1 MSRNIIKL
9 SATMLAATATTG
21 ALVLASPGL
30 ANAATIS
37 HGFSDSERSAV
48 DGSGD
53 ADAQARATDSGRL
66 SVSTKADGGD
76 TTGPLGGVT
85 STETRASANASFS
98 SKRIAVAKGTYR
110 VVFTYQGLKGN
121 QDDRGDAS
129 NAKVTRNSVVHY
141 VAQSGGSAREVHR
154 TQQVDQRK
162 GTERTVLLINI
173 PNGSSGYLKVRA
185 LLSAVSTADGSG
197 SFAKGNAS
205 VTDVKFKVNRV

>member
-37 HGFSDSERSAV
+37 QGNSDSERSIV

-53 ADAQARATDSGRL
+53 ADAQAKAKDSGRL
-66 SVSTKADGGD
+66 SVTTRAEGGD

-85 STETRASANASFS
+85 SEETRASASAFIE
-98 SKRIAVAKGTYR
+98 SKRIPVAKGTYR
-110 VVFTYQGLKGN
+110 VVFSYKGLQGAQN
-121 QDDRGDAS
+121 DRGDDS
-129 NAKVTRNSVVHY
+129 NVKVVRDSLIQY
-141 VAQSGGSAREVHR
+141 VAQSGGSGREVHR
-154 TQQVDQRK
+154 TQQVDQRT
-162 GTERTVLLINI
+162 GTERTTLLITI
-173 PNGSSGYLKVRA
+173 PNGSSGYLKVKA
-185 LLSAVSTADGSG
+185 LLSAVSTADGAS

-205 VTDVKFKVNRV
+205 VKDVNFTVKRV